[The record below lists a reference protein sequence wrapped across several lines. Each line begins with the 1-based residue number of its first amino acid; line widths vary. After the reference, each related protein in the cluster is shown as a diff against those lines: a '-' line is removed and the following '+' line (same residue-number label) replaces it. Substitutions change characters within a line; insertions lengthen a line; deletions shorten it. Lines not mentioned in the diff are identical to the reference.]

1 MIGKQALQAF
11 KTEFGDI
18 VEAIAEKLQQP
29 PDEVPQGVV
38 VEYEI
43 QHLEALVRLLKLR
56 LPTIPRIVRRHV
68 RIPEGDLLLWHGTS
82 EDRAQSILKW
92 GFRAGRRKRGIFFST
107 NIMTSYSY
115 SEGKDARDRSGP
127 AVLAARYDLST
138 LKHEKDFRLQ
148 DHMTETHCIFRATI
162 ATQIVRYLLTRRGL
176 YSTGKLVMEANRFR
190 DDLTEITVTQSS
202 GAAGIAYWLNSFLDL
217 RDSERISETHP
228 AVGRIKAWVDEQYAN
243 DRTIP
248 IADEEILILAR
259 SYLPEYFEEG
269 LEHPAVNH

>member
-1 MIGKQALQAF
+1 MLGKKAIQTF

-18 VEAIAEKLQQP
+18 VEAIAEKLQEP
-29 PDEVPQGVV
+29 PDDVPQGVV

-43 QHLEALVRLLKLR
+43 EHLYALVRLLKLR
-56 LPTIPRIVRRHV
+56 LPIVPRLLRRHV

-107 NIMTSYSY
+107 NIVTSYSY

-127 AVLAARYDLST
+127 AIFAARYDLST

-162 ATQIVRYLLTRRGL
+162 ATQIVRYLLTRHGL
-176 YSTGKLVMEANRFR
+176 YSTGKLVTEANRFR

-202 GAAGIAYWLNSFLDL
+202 GAAGIAYWLNTFLDL
-217 RDSERISETHP
+217 SDSERIPADHA
-228 AVGRIKAWVDEQYAN
+228 AVGRIKTWIDEQYAN

-248 IADEEILILAR
+248 IADEEILVLAR
-259 SYLPEYFEEG
+259 SHLPEYFEEG
-269 LEHPAVNH
+269 LEYPTIGR